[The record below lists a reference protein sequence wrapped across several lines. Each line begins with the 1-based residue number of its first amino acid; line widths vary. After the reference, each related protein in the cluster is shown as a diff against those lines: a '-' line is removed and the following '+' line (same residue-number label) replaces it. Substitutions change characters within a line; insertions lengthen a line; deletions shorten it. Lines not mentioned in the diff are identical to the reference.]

1 MQRKTRTSYTT
12 ILQVSVLLLASVL
25 ERLRH
30 VVVVVD
36 GRKAIR
42 VPELGKPGLQAG
54 AVVARLGSGLCL
66 LSSRIEN
73 TSLFSCLRS
82 STTTTTSTSATLLY
96 ISYYVCFA

>member
-1 MQRKTRTSYTT
+1 M
-12 ILQVSVLLLASVL
+12 
-25 ERLRH
+25 
-30 VVVVVD
+30 
-36 GRKAIR
+36 AIR

-82 STTTTTSTSATLLY
+82 STTTTTSTSATLVIMHVLHSFLTPVCQGGWMKCY
-96 ISYYVCFA
+96 VRCERYAYLTPADSYCRN